1 MKETIKCPVRWVYK
15 NLEDLKEKV
24 LLSKDFYWIE
34 EIKSVVLKI
43 SKGIGTKK
51 TLELLFKQIGEAIEC
66 VSVEIRSELKF
77 IKSFVKENIEVF
89 ENHLILKSCFFEEC
103 DLLVPPPCQIACPA
117 DIDIP
122 TFISLISQKR
132 YKEAIEVIRKD
143 NPFPW
148 ICGLI
153 CTHPCEKACVRGKID
168 EPVSIMNLKSFV
180 AEMCLSQN
188 MYINPKKLPDNG
200 KKVCVIGGGPAG
212 LTCAYYLS
220 LWGYKV
226 TIIEAL
232 PVMGGMMRV
241 GIPAYRLPREVIDKE
256 INLIKELG
264 VEFRLNTRF
273 GKDVTFDSLKS
284 EGFQAFMI
292 AIGAHDCYR
301 LNIDGEDKY
310 SQVFSAVDFLRDVNL
325 GKMDKP
331 GDRVVIVGGGNVA
344 IDAARTCVRLGCK
357 EVIIAYRRSED
368 QMPADPEEIHEAK
381 EEGVKF
387 MFLTIPRKIIGEEGN
402 LTGMV
407 CVKAELKG
415 KDASG
420 RPRPV
425 PIEGSEF
432 TIEADAVIAAI
443 GQKVDKSCVEEIVC
457 SPCELDNREED
468 VRKLSSLEWTDRNTI
483 KIINPATMQTNLKG
497 VFASG
502 DVVLGPATVVEAIGQ
517 GKRAAYGIHRYLSGI
532 YDTKYPPFPARRG
545 REGFVYISS
554 EEKENLKRVKESFL
568 PLKRRK
574 TTFQQ
579 VHLGFGEE
587 EGVLEAQRCLRCDVC
602 IRCGRCVEVCRY
614 EVGVNALH
622 LGYIYGSDTSLS
634 ITQDLC
640 IGCGACARNC
650 PTGAMRV
657 EDHGGYRI
665 LSICGTVLSKLPLVF
680 CKECGKAIG
689 TERYLKHMES
699 KLEKGEKSKYYGE
712 LCYICARKKVAENE
726 SLVF

>member
-1 MKETIKCPVRWVYK
+1 MKNTRCPVRWVYK
-15 NLEDLKEKV
+15 KLEDLKEKV
-24 LLSKDFYWIE
+24 LFSKDLYWVE
-34 EIKSVVLKI
+34 EIKNVVLKI

-51 TLELLFKQIGEAIEC
+51 TLELLLKELEEAID
-66 VSVEIRSELKF
+66 VSVEIKSELKF
-77 IKSFVKENIEVF
+77 IREFVKENIEVF
-89 ENHLILKSCFFEEC
+89 ENHLSLKSCIFEEC
-103 DLLVPPPCQIACPA
+103 ELLIPPPCQVACPA
-117 DIDIP
+117 GIDIP

-153 CTHPCEKACVRGKID
+153 CTHPCENACVRGKID

-180 AEMCLSQN
+180 AEMCLAQN
-188 MYINPKKLPDNG
+188 TYVNPKRLPDNG
-200 KKVCVIGGGPAG
+200 KKVCVIGSGPAG
-212 LTCAYYLS
+212 LTCSYYLS

-226 TIIEAL
+226 TVIEAL
-232 PVMGGMMRV
+232 PVIGGMMRV

-256 INLIKELG
+256 ISLIKELG
-264 VEFRLNTRF
+264 VEFRLNMKF
-273 GKDVTFDSLKS
+273 GKDVSFESLKE

-292 AIGAHDCYR
+292 AIGAHDSYR
-301 LNIDGEDKY
+301 LNIEGEDQY
-310 SQVFSAVDFLRDVNL
+310 PQVLSAIDFLRDINL
-325 GKMDKP
+325 GKMNRP
-331 GDRVVIVGGGNVA
+331 GDRVVIIGGGNVA

-357 EVIIAYRRSED
+357 EVIVAYRRSED
-368 QMPADPEEIHEAK
+368 QMPADPEEVHEAK

-387 MFLTIPRKIIGEEGN
+387 MFLTIPHKIIGERGN
-402 LTGMV
+402 LTGIM
-407 CVKAELKG
+407 CLRAELKE

-420 RPRPV
+420 RPKPV

-432 TIEADAVIAAI
+432 IIKADAVIAAI
-443 GQKVDKSCVEEIVC
+443 GQKVDKSCVEDVV
-457 SPCELDNREED
+457 SLPYELDKKDDLE
-468 VRKLSSLEWTDRNTI
+468 KLTSLEWTKKNTI
-483 KIINPATMQTNLKG
+483 KIVNPATMQTNLKG

-517 GKRAAYGIHRYLSGI
+517 GKRAAYGIHRYLSGN

-545 REGFVYISS
+545 RESFVYINSY
-554 EEKENLKRVKESFL
+554 EKENLKRVKETFL

-579 VHLGFGEE
+579 VHLGFEE
-587 EGVLEAQRCLRCDVC
+587 KEGILEAQRCLRCDVC

-622 LGYIYGSDTSLS
+622 LGYMYGSDTNLS

-640 IGCGACARNC
+640 IGCGTCARNC
-650 PTGAMRV
+650 PTGAMKV
-657 EDHGGYRI
+657 EDHNGYRI

-680 CKECGKAIG
+680 CKECGRAIG
-689 TERYLKHMES
+689 TKRYLEYMES
-699 KLEKGEKSKYYGE
+699 KLEEGEKGKYYGE
-712 LCYICARKKVAENE
+712 LCSVCARKKIAE
-726 SLVF
+726 SLGVGL